1 MASSGMT
8 NDSITPLA
16 PIGIPQK
23 VSIGNL
29 HAAKYSLKSNIVDFY
44 CGPVGQIITAL

>member
-8 NDSITPLA
+8 NDSVTPLA

-23 VSIGNL
+23 VSSGNL
-29 HAAKYSLKSNIVDFY
+29 HAAKNAFKSNIVDFY
-44 CGPVGQIITAL
+44 YGPVGQIITAL